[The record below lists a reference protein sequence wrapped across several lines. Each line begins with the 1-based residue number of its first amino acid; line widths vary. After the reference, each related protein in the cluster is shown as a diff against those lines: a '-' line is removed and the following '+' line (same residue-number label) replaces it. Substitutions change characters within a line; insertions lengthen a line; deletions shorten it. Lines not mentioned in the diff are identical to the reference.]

1 MLPSFIMRFRW
12 YSVYVGEKKPLVKQ
26 VNQVHGPTRWIC
38 NYHFVGVGSE
48 KKSWQMLSVQ
58 SHMKV
63 WEHQKKVICCSM
75 EYDTVTFFLHI
86 WHWSVC
92 VVLDVFGLSQ
102 VLLFERYWK
111 LTSGRSQPYLKSS
124 NRNWQHFSDGYQD
137 PNHVLS
143 WHGGP
148 LKTEKKTNA
157 LMILFSTTTWDRII
171 FHRIQWILLEDMNET
186 CSVKTPSLFYWNRG
200 GNSYP
205 NRYDFCESTVCHAF
219 PPWNQ

>member
-1 MLPSFIMRFRW
+1 MWERKNLWWNKSTKSMVQLDEFAITILLELAPRKK
-12 YSVYVGEKKPLVKQ
+12 VGKCFL
-26 VNQVHGPTRWIC
+26 
-38 NYHFVGVGSE
+38 F
-48 KKSWQMLSVQ
+48 
-58 SHMKV
+58 KV
-63 WEHQKKVICCSM
+63 TWNFWEHQKKVICCSM